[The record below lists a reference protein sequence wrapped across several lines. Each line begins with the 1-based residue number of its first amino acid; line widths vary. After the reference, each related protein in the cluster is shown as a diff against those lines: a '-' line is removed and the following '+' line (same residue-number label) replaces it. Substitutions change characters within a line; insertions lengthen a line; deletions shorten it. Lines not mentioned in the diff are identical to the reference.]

1 MSEASL
7 KRCDPDEAS
16 VLTAKIMSVS
26 TDFQVIDAI
35 SAAHSVVCHLICVA
49 SPSLQ
54 EALGNAER
62 LHADMQEALRKRL
75 GN

>member
-1 MSEASL
+1 MATFILCFAS
-7 KRCDPDEAS
+7 AS
-16 VLTAKIMSVS
+16 IGACLGVVMARGARA
-26 TDFQVIDAI
+26 DRHDDA
-35 SAAHSVVCHLICVA
+35 VA

-54 EALGNAER
+54 EALDNCER